1 MNQHEFLEKL
11 NMQVNI
17 LILKQILCTYECIS
31 RGGGGGRECGQGT
44 GIWQILKFFDQIPR
58 DGKRKVNQ
66 KCQKSPT
73 PREKI

>member
-31 RGGGGGRECGQGT
+31 RGGGVGSAGKGRGFD
-44 GIWQILKFFDQIPR
+44 KF
-58 DGKRKVNQ
+58 
-66 KCQKSPT
+66 
-73 PREKI
+73 

>member
-31 RGGGGGRECGQGT
+31 RGGGWGVRA
-44 GIWQILKFFDQIPR
+44 R
-58 DGKRKVNQ
+58 DGDLTNF
-66 KCQKSPT
+66 
-73 PREKI
+73 KIF

>member
-1 MNQHEFLEKL
+1 MNVFPA
-11 NMQVNI
+11 
-17 LILKQILCTYECIS
+17 
-31 RGGGGGRECGQGT
+31 GGGGGECGQGT
-44 GIWQILKFFDQIPR
+44 GIWQILKFFDQILR

>member
-31 RGGGGGRECGQGT
+31 RGGGGGGCGQGT
-44 GIWQILKFFDQIPR
+44 GIWQILKFFDQILR

>member
-31 RGGGGGRECGQGT
+31 RGGGGVGSAGKGRGFD
-44 GIWQILKFFDQIPR
+44 KF
-58 DGKRKVNQ
+58 
-66 KCQKSPT
+66 
-73 PREKI
+73 

>member
-31 RGGGGGRECGQGT
+31 RGGGGGGSAGKGRGFD
-44 GIWQILKFFDQIPR
+44 KF
-58 DGKRKVNQ
+58 
-66 KCQKSPT
+66 
-73 PREKI
+73 